1 MQRQEIKIST
11 QELEDLKA
19 LIESIS
25 EEVKATEDK
34 LAKLK
39 ESLNFLNLVLKN
51 ILQSKE

>member
-25 EEVKATEDK
+25 EEVEATEK
-34 LAKLK
+34 KIAKLK
-39 ESLNFLNLVLKN
+39 KSLEFLSLVLKN
-51 ILQSKE
+51 ILESKD